1 MIAEYGIDKCR
12 EELLS
17 QPGADKKQ
25 VEKDYRDAKARL
37 AAAERA
43 GVEWDH
49 RAGIAPLREQYER
62 ANAAE
67 RRAAMRMAR
76 TKPTT
81 LAGAAAL
88 IAYTRRDIMEGEVDW
103 QMVAL
108 RAFAV
113 APERPRLGL
122 VPNQSP
128 CCLTLPRQQ
137 SERHRA
143 RDVGLGRVK
152 PVLFIVSKIRA
163 SPSGSSFRVDAHPD
177 LPLAPRVKVVMQNSN
192 EQRTRLT
199 PGVSVELTKLELLGD
214 LGIL

>member
-1 MIAEYGIDKCR
+1 LIAWRNYSAIGGPEIDRCR

-25 VEKDYRDAKARL
+25 VQKEFRDAKARL

-49 RAGIAPLREQYER
+49 RAGITPLREQADR
-62 ANAAE
+62 ASAAE

-76 TKPTT
+76 TKPAT

-108 RAFAV
+108 KTVAV
-113 APERPRLGL
+113 T
-122 VPNQSP
+122 
-128 CCLTLPRQQ
+128 LTRM
-137 SERHRA
+137 EA
-143 RDVGLGRVK
+143 
-152 PVLFIVSKIRA
+152 A
-163 SPSGSSFRVDAHPD
+163 
-177 LPLAPRVKVVMQNSN
+177 
-192 EQRTRLT
+192 
-199 PGVSVELTKLELLGD
+199 
-214 LGIL
+214 